1 LEGAVTAGLIALL
14 IGVLLT
20 WIGWRHWRYRKQ
32 DSIGILEASILKVAG
47 EEPLPRTKFD
57 RLMGYTQAILGLT
70 LGPFF
75 LLVGF
80 VVIASELELL

>member
-1 LEGAVTAGLIALL
+1 MITGLIALL

-32 DSIGILEASILKVAG
+32 DSISVLEASILKVAG
-47 EEPLPRTKFD
+47 EEPMPQSRLD
-57 RLMGYTQAILGLT
+57 RFLADAQAILGFT

-75 LLVGF
+75 LLVGL
-80 VVIASELELL
+80 VVIVDELELL